1 MMETVEEKNIETP
14 AARNGL
20 DSTNL
25 SGGAELNT
33 IYSDVFEGATSL
45 FTHFVAEV
53 KKDVISPLS
62 DLATRLASTHASI
75 LEELEGAQNHDN
87 HWEFQRSY
95 REKVETSIIEP
106 LQAYLEEQKP
116 GSTVNRKYFDFLH
129 SLQNIAGNVPST
141 ITIPEPASLYAH
153 DRSDARE
160 IALRKLGRRIVGK
173 TRDTFGAIGS
183 LFGRER
189 TEPTIDVPVGEITQ
203 YHVRRRLPASAANTF
218 KTLHGEVAR
227 RTAIFEAGVSS
238 WFHGVLNADREMD
251 RNTLEVEPADTTES
265 GEESVVETDVVD
277 SLYADVIKAAHALQ
291 YALEAASDDDSGVV
305 LDPEKDFAFAWQMYQ
320 LDLEGCG
327 TFVSPMPVAV
337 SELGAP
343 EIVGG
348 AADSASEWTR
358 WHKQVIQRL
367 VMINTL
373 IDIRDEMLS
382 LEDGLI
388 GKIVKSSTAPLK
400 SAFERLSDELE
411 AAYETVRTESEQVR
425 SIDDLRQFATTLKET
440 RKSLLQRTRWLASM
454 PGFIANDSVLES
466 PGNIEW
472 RKLLDTADGLPEE
485 LTIHPAPDP
494 AAVDPRAGERTV
506 KMRETFRQTLH
517 LDLPTRLKP
526 RTEPFKRELVKA
538 WGSTETLDNI
548 IIFNIDAALEEI
560 DKLLS
565 PNSETESSGDTTV
578 DQETETVTVDSVR
591 DTSFELAGAALQRA
605 DDSIDET
612 IRSLDAQLAHL
623 VDAINMAFLDDWTA
637 IHKTIRTRDDATG
650 QWAEMFTL
658 AGQRWDAFRFSAEKW
673 LGDSLVTLRQW
684 IRAGERSAR
693 GLIRKGQTAVGVL
706 DQSDKHRALTVDTI
720 TGVAAFKKKLPVV
733 YRRLFSFD
741 PLSSVGLAEA
751 RSRDLVWVRSFAT
764 GWKERRNGGVA
775 IIAGAPGS
783 GKTSFLNILPET
795 SLKEYQTD
803 LIRFA
808 NRPASEAELAMHLAE
823 TLAPDKNIASLSELE
838 NHLEQSKERRCVLID
853 DLEHLFLQASE
864 GKQLLERFMLFLS
877 RNDRWVFWL
886 LSIGSPSWKYLTRT
900 SQRIVGFVAA
910 YELSPLDRA
919 AYESI
924 IMNRH
929 QRSGLPLVF
938 EQPRDSKNYLKDKLG
953 PNRTEEEVQNA
964 LRETYFETLRKV
976 SGQNIMLALF
986 YWTLSVEFR
995 EEGDL
1000 MVKPINPLSFDF
1012 LTQYDTGLAFSLRSI
1027 IVHKTLSVE
1036 EHNRIFN
1043 FTRDETTFMLER
1055 LVNDRMICLVDSN
1068 PDVAGVE
1075 QPDWYRGN
1083 VRFRVHPLV
1092 LHPVVAMLSR
1102 NNLLH

>member
-1 MMETVEEKNIETP
+1 METIESNSILTDSVELEIP
-14 AARNGL
+14 ADGKRH
-20 DSTNL
+20 D
-25 SGGAELNT
+25 ELNAVYKRVHSST
-33 IYSDVFEGATSL
+33 VALFNEFVSTVQAEAIDPLASL
-45 FTHFVAEV
+45 A
-53 KKDVISPLS
+53 S
-62 DLATRLASTHASI
+62 RLAQTHASI
-75 LEELEGAQNHDN
+75 MDELEDGKERDN

-95 REKVETSIIEP
+95 RERVETSIIEP
-106 LQAYLEEQKP
+106 LQTFLEEQRP
-116 GSTVNRKYFDFLH
+116 GSIVNRRYFEFLKA
-129 SLQNIAGNVPST
+129 LQSISGDVPVT
-141 ITIPEPASLYAH
+141 VTIPEPESLYQH
-153 DRSDARE
+153 DRSDATE
-160 IALRKLGRRIVGK
+160 IALRKMGMRTARKVQDVIAAMAAMAGK
-173 TRDTFGAIGS
+173 EKAERMIG
-183 LFGRER
+183 
-189 TEPTIDVPVGEITQ
+189 VPVGEITE
-203 YHVRRRLPASAANTF
+203 YHLRRRLPASASASF
-218 KTLHGEVAR
+218 KTLHAEVAR
-227 RTAIFEAGVSS
+227 RTAIFETGVSS
-238 WFHGVLNADREMD
+238 WFRGVLNADREMD
-251 RNTLEVEPADTTES
+251 RNTLETEPETES
-265 GEESVVETDVVD
+265 TEEESSDETSELVD
-277 SLYADVIKAAHALQ
+277 SLFADVINAAHELQ
-291 YALEAASDDDSGVV
+291 QALESGSQDSSGFS
-305 LDPEKDFAFAWQMYQ
+305 LDPETEFSLAWMMFG
-320 LDLEGCG
+320 LDLDGGG
-327 TFVSPMPVAV
+327 TFVSPMPVSVA
-337 SELGAP
+337 ELGPP

-348 AADSASEWTR
+348 AADAAEEWTR

-388 GKIVKSSTAPLK
+388 EKIRTTSIVPLK
-400 SAFERLSDELE
+400 RAFSKLSDELE
-411 AAYETVRTESEQVR
+411 AAYRVVRDENEQIQAES
-425 SIDDLRQFATTLKET
+425 DLQQFAKTLGDIRT
-440 RKSLLQRTRWLASM
+440 RVLKRTRWLSSM
-454 PGFIANDSVLES
+454 PGFIANDSIIEE
-466 PGNIEW
+466 PGSVEW
-472 RKLLDTADGLPEE
+472 EKLLDTAETLPET

-517 LDLPTRLKP
+517 LDLPTRLQPK
-526 RTEPFKRELVKA
+526 TGPFKRELVNA
-538 WGSTETLDNI
+538 WGSTETLDSI

-565 PNSETESSGDTTV
+565 PADDEPPQVVDEGVEGETEPLTI
-578 DQETETVTVDSVR
+578 ESVKA
-591 DTSFELAGAALQRA
+591 TSFELAGAALRRA

-612 IRSLDAQLAHL
+612 IRSLEVQFANL

-637 IHKTIRTRDDATG
+637 IHKTIRTRDDASG
-650 QWAEMFTL
+650 RWAEVFTL
-658 AGQRWDAFRFSAEKW
+658 AGQRWDAFRFAAEKW
-673 LGDSLVTLRQW
+673 LGESLTTVRQW

-693 GLIRKGQTAVGVL
+693 GLIRKGQSAVGVL
-706 DQSDKHRALTVDTI
+706 DESDKHRARTVDTI

-741 PLSSVGLAEA
+741 PLSAAGLAEA

-775 IIAGAPGS
+775 VIAGAPGS

-795 SLKEYQTD
+795 SLKEYETIF
-803 LIRFA
+803 IRFGK
-808 NRPASEAELAMHLAE
+808 RPVDEEELASILAE
-823 TLAPDKNIASLSELE
+823 SLAPDSEIKSLAELE
-838 NHLEQSKERRCVLID
+838 EILEQSKERRCVLID
-853 DLEHLFLQASE
+853 DLEHLFLQASG
-864 GKQLLERFMLFLS
+864 GKHLLERFMLFLS
-877 RNDRWVFWL
+877 RNDRWVCWI

-900 SQRIVGFVAA
+900 SQRIVGFVATH
-910 YELSPLDRA
+910 ELSQVDKA
-919 AYESI
+919 GYEAI

-929 QRSGLPLVF
+929 QRSGMPVVF

-953 PNRTEEEVQNA
+953 PNRTEQEVQTA

-1000 MVKPINPLSFDF
+1000 LVKPINALSFDF
-1012 LTQYDTGLAFSLRSI
+1012 LTLYDTGLAFSLRSI

-1055 LVNDRMICLVDSN
+1055 LVNDRLICLVDSN

-1092 LHPVVAMLSR
+1092 LYPVVAMLSR